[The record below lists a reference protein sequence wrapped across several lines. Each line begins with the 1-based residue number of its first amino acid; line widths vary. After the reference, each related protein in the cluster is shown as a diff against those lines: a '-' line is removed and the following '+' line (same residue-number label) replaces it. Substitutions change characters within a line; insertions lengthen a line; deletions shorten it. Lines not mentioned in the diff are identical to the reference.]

1 MSLVLKRGD
10 GGGGEGVG
18 CTNESCSL
26 SEFRPKYLKNYVAEQ
41 VATYNNAVAVALLLL
56 YTIVLAVFT
65 AVST

>member
-1 MSLVLKRGD
+1 M
-10 GGGGEGVG
+10 G
-18 CTNESCSL
+18 CTNDSCSL